1 MYNNNNNIKR
11 VRLTTKIH
19 LGFSHPIDL
28 VARVLYTG
36 TASTSFGYFDILLTG
51 ARKKI
56 TKNSLPLYKS
66 VYSNT

>member
-1 MYNNNNNIKR
+1 MYNNNIMR

-28 VARVLYTG
+28 VAHVFYTG

-51 ARKKI
+51 ARKKYLRTRYTYTSARI
-56 TKNSLPLYKS
+56 MIFII
-66 VYSNT
+66 